1 MTFSQILKDKP
12 IKKGACI
19 DFFMHLKQ
27 QLPRVSLAWLWYGQS
42 FSSSMQ
48 DSLMSSDLEVL
59 AAVPETFFQEVKPHL
74 SVNQWAVFEFE
85 FSAKRY
91 FCKAMTVRPDD
102 EQSSLLIFSEQ
113 PLDITQHQ
121 QDLAELCLSNMSFLR
136 QQKDVDLKL
145 KELGRHMLYQIVWS
159 ESLEWI
165 RTLEVE
171 DDAFYKKLMVRLMLL
186 TESSA
191 GAIYIESNDSD
202 PTWHYKGISY
212 EDIEQIEAILKDKN
226 KGLYSLMVM
235 EEFNYLSDFYPD
247 YTVLE
252 HHSHLFLCP
261 VIDPHGQ
268 RKAIIILSKT
278 TLQDCYSI
286 TDHVYINQL
295 ITQVYTGI
303 EKNSLVNALES
314 SNISLEKEHSAQKVL
329 IQKLQDTQ
337 DQLLQSEKMASIGQ
351 LAAGVAH
358 EINNPIGFV
367 NSNLST
373 LSEFSQSMLSAIQ
386 KIGQKI
392 TSGNDSELKLFYA
405 QLADEHEID
414 FITDDLS
421 SLLAESKDG
430 ISRVKDIV
438 QDLKDF
444 SRTDSGEFTTVDVR
458 NIIDKTINL
467 IHSEVKYS
475 AELTTEYGSLPEVEV
490 VESQIGQVILNLLVN
505 ASHAIED
512 KGTITIKTVVNDDTK
527 TIQISVT
534 DSGKGICPENMGKLF
549 DPFFTTKP
557 VGKGTGLGLSLS
569 YGIIQRHHGDIEVES
584 ELGVGTTFRVTLP
597 ITQPSILDS
606 E

>member
-1 MTFSQILKDKP
+1 MTLSKILGDKSVNQ
-12 IKKGACI
+12 ASCI
-19 DFFMHLKQ
+19 DFIMHLKQ
-27 QLPRVSLAWLWYGQS
+27 TIPSVSIAWLWHGQS
-42 FSSSMQ
+42 FLSSMEN
-48 DSLMSSDLEVL
+48 SLMINGLGVIS
-59 AAVPETFFQEVKPHL
+59 AVPEVIYQQLPSHVL
-74 SVNQWAVFEFE
+74 ANQWQEFEFE
-85 FSAKRY
+85 YLSKCY
-91 FCKAMTVRPDD
+91 GCKCITMRPDED
-102 EQSSLLIFSEQ
+102 YSTLLLFGEQLPVISPHQ
-113 PLDITQHQ
+113 RDI
-121 QDLAELCLSNMSFLR
+121 AELCLTHISFLR
-136 QQKDVDLKL
+136 QQQDIDLKL

-191 GAIYIESNDSD
+191 GAIYIEADD
-202 PTWHYKGISY
+202 ARPVWHYKGLSY
-212 EDIEQIEAILKDKN
+212 EDIEQIEGILKDKE
-226 KGLYSLMVM
+226 KDLYVSMVM
-235 EEFNYLSDFYPD
+235 EEYNHLPD
-247 YTVLE
+247 AHPDCPVVE
-252 HHSHLFLCP
+252 NHAHLFLCP
-261 VIDPHGQ
+261 VIDPNGR
-268 RKAIIILSKT
+268 RKAIILLSKRL
-278 TLQDCYSI
+278 LQDCYSI

-303 EKNSLVNALES
+303 EKNRLVAALES
-314 SNISLEKEHSAQKVL
+314 SNRSLEKEHRAQKVL

-373 LSEFSQSMLSAIQ
+373 LSEFSQSMLTAIQ
-386 KIGQKI
+386 KIGKQI
-392 TSGNDSELKLFYA
+392 EAGNDSELKQFYTE
-405 QLADEHEID
+405 LAEEHEVD
-414 FITDDLS
+414 FITDDLP

-444 SRTDSGEFTTVDVR
+444 SRTDSGEFATVDIH
-458 NIIDKTINL
+458 NIIDKTLNL

-475 AELTTEYGSLPEVEV
+475 ADLTTEYGQLPEVEV
-490 VESQIGQVILNLLVN
+490 MESQIGQVILNLLVN

-512 KGTITIKTVVNDDTK
+512 KGSIHIKTTLNEDQK
-527 TIQISVT
+527 SIQISVT
-534 DSGKGICPENMGKLF
+534 DSGKGICPEHLGKLF

-569 YGIIQRHHGDIEVES
+569 YGIIQRHHGDIEVTS

-597 ITQPSILDS
+597 IVQPPILDG

>member
-1 MTFSQILKDKP
+1 MIFSHILEDKP
-12 IKKGACI
+12 IKQGACI
-19 DFFMHLKQ
+19 DFFIHLKQ
-27 QLPRVSLAWLWYGQS
+27 QLSGMSLAWVWYGQS

-48 DSLMSSDLEVL
+48 NSLMSSELDVL
-59 AAVPETFFQEVKPHL
+59 AAVPEVLFKEVEPHL
-74 SVNQWAVFEFE
+74 ITNQWIELDFD
-85 FSAKRY
+85 FSGRRY
-91 FCKAMTVRPDD
+91 FGKAISVRPD
-102 EQSSLLIFSEQ
+102 EEHSALLIFSEQ
-113 PLDITQHQ
+113 PIVISQHQ
-121 QDLAELCLSNMSFLR
+121 QDLTELVLSNISFLR
-136 QQKDVDLKL
+136 QQKDTDLKL

-171 DDAFYKKLMVRLMLL
+171 NDAFYKKLMVRLMLL

-191 GAIYIESNDSD
+191 GAIYIEPDGAQPS
-202 PTWHYKGISY
+202 WHYKGISY
-212 EDIEQIEAILKDKN
+212 EEIETIEAILKNKN
-226 KGLYSLMVM
+226 KELYSLMVM
-235 EEFNYLSDFYPD
+235 EEFNYLSDFYPRCS
-247 YTVLE
+247 VLE
-252 HHSHLFLCP
+252 QHSHIFICP
-261 VIDPHGQ
+261 VIDPKGQ
-268 RKAIIILSKT
+268 RKAIIVLSKKP
-278 TLQDCYSI
+278 LQDCYVI
-286 TDHVYINQL
+286 TDHVYTNQL

-314 SNISLEKEHSAQKVL
+314 SNRSLEKEHRAQKIL

-373 LSEFSQSMLSAIQ
+373 LSEFSQSMLSALQ
-386 KIGQKI
+386 KIGKKI
-392 TSGNDSELKLFYA
+392 ASGDDGELKLFYE

-421 SLLAESKDG
+421 SLLTESKDG

-444 SRTDSGEFTTVDVR
+444 SHSDSGEFTIVDVR
-458 NIIDKTINL
+458 NIIDKTLNL

-475 AELTTEYGSLPEVEV
+475 AELITDYGDLPEVEV
-490 VESQIGQVILNLLVN
+490 MESQIGQVILNLLVN

-512 KGTITIKTVVNDDTK
+512 KGTIKIKTMASKDK
-527 TIQISVT
+527 ETIQISVS
-534 DSGKGICPENMGKLF
+534 DSGKGINPEHIGKLF

-597 ITQPSILDS
+597 VMQSSTLDS